1 MSNNTKNKF
10 LINDLETTA
19 AILCK
24 QKSKL
29 KIENIKLPKYLDY
42 GQVLVKMI
50 YSGICASQ
58 LGEIDGVKGKDKFI
72 PHLLGHEGIGK
83 VIQKGPGV
91 KKVVK
96 GDIVLLHWMPSNG
109 INSKLPKYKWGKKT
123 INAGYVTTFNE
134 HGIISENRITKI
146 PKKEDK
152 FLDYLLLGCTA
163 STAIGSVNKANI
175 QNKEK
180 KILVSGCGA
189 IGIYIIK
196 YLKQLGFKDITGLD
210 IKIKKLNFATKNGCS
225 DIINSKLIKSF
236 KNKYDIIFETTGNA
250 KLISKLFEQM
260 IFNGE
265 MILIGV
271 PKYKTKASFN
281 TLDINLGKKLIG
293 SKGGDFKANRD
304 LKKFFKIVSINNN
317 KNYFTNVIKL
327 KDINKLLSKMRKNL
341 VIGKSIIKFN

>member
-1 MSNNTKNKF
+1 MKNKNK
-10 LINDLETTA
+10 INILYTNA
-19 AILCK
+19 AILYK
-24 QKSKL
+24 QKSEL
-29 KIENIKLPKYLDY
+29 KINKIKLPEFLEY
-42 GQVLVKMI
+42 GQVLVEMI

-58 LGEIDGVKGKDKFI
+58 LGEIEGVKGKDKYL
-72 PHLLGHEGIGK
+72 PHLLGHEGIAK
-83 VIQKGPGV
+83 VIDIGPGV
-91 KKVVK
+91 KKVSK
-96 GDIVLLHWMPSNG
+96 RDIVLLHWMPSNG
-109 INSKLPKYKWGKKT
+109 INAKPPKYKWEKKT
-123 INAGYVTTFNE
+123 VNAGYVTTFNE
-134 HGIISENRITKI
+134 HGIVSENRVTKI
-146 PKKEDK
+146 PKNKNK

-196 YLKQLGFKDITGLD
+196 YLKQLGFRDITGLD

-225 DIINSKLIKSF
+225 DIINSKLLKSF

-250 KLISKLFEQM
+250 KLVSKLFEKM
-260 IFNGE
+260 VYNGE

-281 TLDINLGKKLIG
+281 TLDINLGKKIIG

-304 LKKFFKIVSINNN
+304 LKKFFKIVTINNN
-317 KNYFTNVIKL
+317 KNYFTNIIKL
-327 KDINKLLSKMRKNL
+327 KDINKLLSKMKNNL
-341 VIGKSIIKFN
+341 LIGKSIIKFN

>member
-1 MSNNTKNKF
+1 MKKKKK
-10 LINDLETTA
+10 IDILETHA

-29 KIENIKLPKYLDY
+29 KIDKIKLPKYLEY

-58 LGEIDGVKGKDKFI
+58 LGEIEGVKGKDKFL
-72 PHLLGHEGIGK
+72 PHLLGHEGIGR
-83 VIQKGPGV
+83 VIARGPSV
-91 KKVVK
+91 KKVIK
-96 GDIVLLHWMPSNG
+96 GDVVLLHWMPSNG
-109 INSKLPKYKWGKKT
+109 INARPPKYKWGEKT
-123 INAGYVTTFNE
+123 VNAGYVTTFNE
-134 HGIISENRITKI
+134 YGIISENRVTKI
-146 PKKEDK
+146 PKKKEK

-163 STAIGSVNKANI
+163 STAIGSVNKINLK
-175 QNKEK
+175 NKNK

-196 YLKQLGFKDITGLD
+196 YLKQLEFKDLTGLD
-210 IKIKKLNFATKNGCS
+210 FKIKKLNFAKKNGCS
-225 DIINSKLIKSF
+225 KIINSKF
-236 KNKYDIIFETTGNA
+236 DKNLENNYDIIFETTGNA
-250 KLISKLFEQM
+250 KLISKLFEKM
-260 IFNGE
+260 IYNGQ

-304 LKKFFKIVSINNN
+304 LKDFFKIVTISNNN
-317 KNYFTNVIKL
+317 EYFTDIIKL
-327 KDINKLLSKMRKNL
+327 KDINKLFSKMKKNSI
-341 VIGKSIIKFN
+341 IGKSIIKFD

>member
-1 MSNNTKNKF
+1 MKKKFNNNV
-10 LINDLETTA
+10 LETNA
-19 AILCK
+19 AILFK
-24 QKSKL
+24 QKNDL
-29 KIENIKLPKYLDY
+29 KIAKIKLPKYLNF

-58 LGEIDGVKGKDKFI
+58 LGEIDGIKGKDKFL

-83 VIQKGPGV
+83 VIDKGPGV
-91 KKVVK
+91 KKVKK
-96 GDIVLLHWMPSNG
+96 GDVVLLHWMPSNG
-109 INSKLPKYKWGKKT
+109 INSKPPKYKLGKKN

-134 HGIISENRITKI
+134 HGIVSENRVTKI
-146 PKKEDK
+146 PKKKDK
-152 FLDYLLLGCTA
+152 YLDYLLLGCTA
-163 STAIGSVNKANI
+163 STAIGSVKKADLK
-175 QNKEK
+175 NKEK

-210 IKIKKLNFATKNGCS
+210 IKIKKLNFAIKNGCS
-225 DIINSKLIKSF
+225 DTINSKLLKSF

-250 KLISKLFEQM
+250 KLVSKLFEKM
-260 IFNGE
+260 VYNGE

-304 LKKFFKIVSINNN
+304 IKKFFKIVTINNN
-317 KNYFTNVIKL
+317 KNYFTDIIKL
-327 KDINKLLSKMRKNL
+327 KDINKLLSKMRKNSI
-341 VIGKSIIKFN
+341 IGKSIIKFD